1 VFWAAD
7 EDDVVRN
14 IFDGGF
20 GTGLTLLLLLLLV
33 FPAAPALDM
42 SVVTIG

>member
-1 VFWAAD
+1 MFWAAD
-7 EDDVVRN
+7 EDDDVVRN

-20 GTGLTLLLLLLLV
+20 GTGLTLLLLLLV